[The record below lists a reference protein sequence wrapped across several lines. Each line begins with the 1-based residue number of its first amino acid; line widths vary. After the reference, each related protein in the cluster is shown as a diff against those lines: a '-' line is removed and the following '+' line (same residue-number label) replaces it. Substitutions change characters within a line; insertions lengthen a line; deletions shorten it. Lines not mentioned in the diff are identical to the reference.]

1 MIKENKA
8 GQITKYF
15 TWKNIQNY
23 RVPWTASQSLKSRK
37 LASSHSEKMLSFKPQ
52 NLHLCLGSL
61 LKDEGTDKTSKMRF
75 YKLPAE
81 VASFLKKRKIWKK

>member
-1 MIKENKA
+1 MYFCTVIMIKVNEA
-8 GQITKYF
+8 GQISKHF
-15 TWKNIQNY
+15 KCKNIHNY
-23 RVPWTASQSLKSRK
+23 RVPWTASQSLKSRE

-61 LKDEGTDKTSKMRF
+61 LKDEGTDKTCKMRF

-81 VASFLKKRKIWKK
+81 ETS